1 MKEKYLPIGTVVL
14 LKEATKRLMITGYC
28 SSQPTTPDIIYDY
41 VACLFPEGNL
51 AGDDVALFNHDQIGS
66 VSHMGLADD
75 EYVELDK
82 QIKAAMAG
90 EENVFASAAQTAQ
103 QAVPQQNNANLD
115 HIDFNNLAPFTPE
128 NINLMLSEIHKH
140 GDEFKPIAEPTAFDE
155 EVIKKPAF
163 ELPSLGGDDDEEKE
177 EDKKK
182 QEKEIEEDDYEEEE
196 VREEVKETVADGQPV
211 LQLQPIFDNQAS
223 ADTTPSE
230 PAAPAAPLGGGF
242 SGLSRL

>member
-28 SSQPTTPDIIYDY
+28 SSQPTTPDVIYDY

-51 AGDDVALFNHDQIGS
+51 AGDDVALFNHDQIGTI
-66 VSHMGLADD
+66 SHMGLED
-75 EYVELDK
+75 EEYKELNKNIMDA
-82 QIKAAMAG
+82 ISG
-90 EENVFASAAQTAQ
+90 VNNVFAAPEQSA
-103 QAVPQQNNANLD
+103 PQQSNTNLD

-140 GDEFKPIAEPTAFDE
+140 GDEFKPIVEPTAFDE
-155 EVIKKPAF
+155 AVIKKPAF
-163 ELPSLGGDDDEEKE
+163 ELPSLGGDDEKEKE
-177 EDKKK
+177 EDKKVNK
-182 QEKEIEEDDYEEEE
+182 EKEIEEDYEEEDIVE
-196 VREEVKETVADGQPV
+196 EEVKESVADGQPV

-223 ADTTPSE
+223 ADTTSSE
-230 PAAPAAPLGGGF
+230 PAAPAAPVSGGF

>member
-51 AGDDVALFNHDQIGS
+51 AGDDVALFNHEQIGS
-66 VSHMGLADD
+66 IAYMGLADD

-163 ELPSLGGDDDEEKE
+163 ELPSLGGDDEEEKE
-177 EDKKK
+177 EEKKVNNDK
-182 QEKEIEEDDYEEEE
+182 EVEEDYEDEE
-196 VREEVKETVADGQPV
+196 VVEEVKETVADGQPV

-223 ADTTPSE
+223 TDTTPSE